1 MNQLDGIQKEDA
13 HHILVWM
20 PNWIGDVV
28 FSLPTVQ
35 ALRAHFSQSRITAVV
50 RSPANE
56 ILYHHPDIDSV
67 IKIPFSE
74 KDGLG
79 AQVRF
84 ARSLKKYRFDG
95 VVLFPH
101 SIRSAFLAYLSGA
114 RWRIGYATETRRCL
128 LTHAIPM
135 ALDSKKVHAVDY
147 YLPLVAPLGVTR
159 VERNFRPVGTEE
171 DMRLYTK
178 HFLDLGIRKS
188 DFVVA
193 VQPGASKPQKRWHA
207 ERFGI
212 LCQRLIKEKE
222 ATVILLGSLGETEVI
237 EHIKKFCPEDRVVTA
252 IGLNLHLVLGLLK
265 RSQLLIANDSGIMNL
280 AAMVGTPLVAIF
292 GPGNILT
299 SDPVIEP
306 EKKEIVTKNYPCS
319 PCRQNFFKECDP
331 SPHQKPYCIEDIS
344 VNDVAEAVEK
354 LLSRI

>member
-1 MNQLDGIQKEDA
+1 MSRLDDIHKRDA

-28 FSLPTVQ
+28 FSLPAVQ
-35 ALRAHFSQSRITAVV
+35 ALRSHLPQSRITAVV
-50 RSPANE
+50 RPPAHE
-56 ILYHHPDIDSV
+56 ILSHHPDIDSV

-101 SIRSAFLAYLSGA
+101 SLRSAFLAYLSGA
-114 RWRIGYATETRRCL
+114 RWRLGYATEARGCL
-128 LTHAIPM
+128 LTHPVPVT
-135 ALDSKKVHAVDY
+135 LDSKTAHAVDY

-159 VERNFRPVGTEE
+159 VEKNFRSMVTEE
-171 DMRLYTK
+171 DMRLYAEN
-178 HFLDLGIRKS
+178 FLDLGIRKD

-207 ERFGI
+207 ERFGV
-212 LCQRLIKEKE
+212 LCQRLVREKNV
-222 ATVILLGSLGETEVI
+222 TIVLLGSKDEKEMI
-237 EHIKKFCPEDRVVTA
+237 EQIKKSCRAGRVVTA
-252 IGLNLHLVLGLLK
+252 IGLNLHWVLGLLK

-280 AAMVGTPLVAIF
+280 GAMVGTPLVAIF
-292 GPGNILT
+292 GPGNVLT
-299 SDPVIEP
+299 SNPVIDP
-306 EKKEIVTKNYPCS
+306 DKKEIVTKNYPCS
-319 PCRQNFFKECDP
+319 PCRQNFFKECKP

-344 VNDVAEAVEK
+344 VNDVAEAVER